1 MEDMMKSRILVILIL
16 ILNHLLFTLDY
27 QLEYPKLLQ
36 EKSACLIIC
45 PGSGYHKDLPLIRDL
60 AKYGIENDIS
70 VLRFNWPYF
79 TEKRKPSDKYQEEL
93 ESIDAMIRLAKND
106 PRIDSTRIYLAGK
119 SLGSVLAYR
128 AMINKNISSD
138 STDIFR
144 KEIKALILLTP
155 IFPNVETAEQYHPH
169 FKKFNQDCLIVVG
182 KNDHD
187 NCDIK
192 ALSSII
198 DSFENKIDVIISGGD
213 HSFNLEAYQ
222 EGVNSEI
229 NNRQVDFISQ
239 QVIDWINNKNE

>member
-1 MEDMMKSRILVILIL
+1 MKQKNSMIIFIILIFSG
-16 ILNHLLFTLDY
+16 ISLFSIDY
-27 QLEYPKLLQ
+27 QMEYSKQDNKP
-36 EKSACLIIC
+36 SACLIIC

-60 AKYGIENDIS
+60 AKHGVQNNIS

-144 KEIKALILLTP
+144 NDVKALILLTP
-155 IFPNVETAEQYHPH
+155 IFPSVETAEQYHPNL
-169 FKKFNQDCLIVVG
+169 KKLDKDCLIVVG

-192 ALSSII
+192 ALSTII

-213 HSFNLEAYQ
+213 HSFNLEEYQ
-222 EGVNSEI
+222 EGVNSEL

-239 QVIDWINNKNE
+239 QVIDWINNKYE

>member
-1 MEDMMKSRILVILIL
+1 MKKNIWL
-16 ILNHLLFTLDY
+16 LLFIILSFNGVLLYALDV
-27 QLEYPKLLQ
+27 QLENPKLNQ
-36 EKSACLIIC
+36 GKSACLIIC

-60 AKYGIENDIS
+60 AKYGVQNDLS
-70 VLRFNWPYF
+70 VLRFNWPYY

-93 ESIDAMIRLAKND
+93 QTIEAMIRLAKSD

-144 KEIKALILLTP
+144 KDIKALLLLTP

-229 NNRQVDFISQ
+229 NNHQVDFISR
-239 QVIDWINNKNE
+239 QVIDWIKNKNE